1 MRLLKT
7 KLLLLGICA
16 SMSSLF
22 AQSSAVH
29 TEVAKIN
36 GEWTF
41 LRNNEPY
48 YVKGVGGQVHMDEA
62 IACGANSIRTWGLE
76 NAQAVLDS
84 AEAKGLSVMLGFWM
98 PHERHGFNYS
108 NKWAVEDMLK
118 SFRGAVEEFK
128 DHPALLCWGVGNEV
142 DLFYTDLNVWSATE
156 SIAQMIHELDPHHPT
171 CAVTAGLDVAE
182 VKLIQQMAPSID
194 ILGVNTYGEVE
205 TVPEL
210 IELYGWEKPYMITEW
225 GPNGHWEVQKTT
237 WGAPIEQTS
246 TEKAY
251 SYHQRY
257 TNAIAANKQQC
268 IGSYVFLW
276 GQKQETTATWYGV
289 FLQDGSRTQAIDVLH
304 QVWKGSPAPN
314 RCPIINTFTISGET
328 KESSLTCMV
337 DERLMIKVDVED
349 PDMDDLKFEWQ
360 IIPESNQTKAGGDFE
375 EAPSSLVEF
384 EGINDDMTMSFEAP
398 STPGK
403 YRLFLFIRDGN
414 NNAATA
420 NFPFLVKSFD

>member
-1 MRLLKT
+1 
-7 KLLLLGICA
+7 
-16 SMSSLF
+16 MSSLF
-22 AQSSAVH
+22 AQGSVVH

-205 TVPEL
+205 SVPEL

-246 TEKAY
+246 TEKAN

-257 TNAIAANKQQC
+257 KNAIAANKQQC

-314 RCPIINTFTISGET
+314 RCPIINAFTISGET
-328 KESSLTCMV
+328 KENSLTCMV

-360 IIPESNQTKAGGDFE
+360 I
-375 EAPSSLVEF
+375 
-384 EGINDDMTMSFEAP
+384 
-398 STPGK
+398 
-403 YRLFLFIRDGN
+403 
-414 NNAATA
+414 
-420 NFPFLVKSFD
+420 